1 MTFTSRLLI
10 KRTAPGTRQTIEH
23 EGHLCFV
30 YLRKDGLGG
39 VVVGDHEYP
48 ERVAYTVL
56 ASLMGEF
63 EAAYGYVYVCVWLG
77 HDWGRARSARPGTR
91 THTRPGTLARTL
103 AQAHS
108 HAHSH

>member
-1 MTFTSRLLI
+1 MMTFTSRLLI

-39 VVVGDHEYP
+39 VVVGDQEYP

-56 ASLMGEF
+56 ASLLGEF
-63 EAAYGYVYVCVWLG
+63 EAAYGYVYVCVCGWDVRMHRHG
-77 HDWGRARSARPGTR
+77 STTIGAEHARCPGSSPR
-91 THTRPGTLARTL
+91 
-103 AQAHS
+103 HS
-108 HAHSH
+108 HTHSR